1 MNRRRFL
8 KRVAAGGVAI
18 HTPVILGQ
26 SAERIHRTA
35 LIGSGW
41 WGKNILQEAM
51 ASGRCRIVALC
62 DADSST
68 LEVATEQ
75 VTDRSGDKPK
85 SYADYRELLDKEKPD
100 IAIIATPDHW
110 HALQTIAVLKAG
122 SHVFV
127 EKPTGHT
134 LNESR
139 GMLRAARA
147 SGRVVQVGLHRRI
160 GPHHVSGMKF
170 LKSGAVGEV
179 GMVRLF
185 AHSLKRLSTWQAKNG
200 CRRGVLP
207 GRLAN

>member
-8 KRVAAGGVAI
+8 KGIAAGGVAAQAPFI
-18 HTPVILGQ
+18 VAQ
-26 SAERIHRTA
+26 SSERKYRTA

-62 DADSST
+62 DADSTT
-68 LEVATEQ
+68 LEVGSEQ
-75 VTDRSGDKPK
+75 VTDRSGDRPK
-85 SYADYRELLDKEKPD
+85 GYSDYRELLDKEKPD

-110 HALQTIAVLKAG
+110 HALQTIDALKAG
-122 SHVFV
+122 AHVFV

-134 LNESR
+134 INESR

-160 GPHHVSGMKF
+160 GPHHVNAMKF
-170 LKSGAVGEV
+170 LRSGAVGEV

-185 AHSLKRLSTWQAKNG
+185 AHS
-200 CRRGVLP
+200 
-207 GRLAN
+207 